1 MEKCW
6 HDDKKLRPTFHELRT
21 EFDDLISHDEKYNY
35 LVIRS
40 ATEINNSDGNL
51 EAAN

>member
-6 HDDKKLRPTFHELRT
+6 NDDKELRPTFHELRA

-35 LVIRS
+35 LVIGS
-40 ATEINNSDGNL
+40 ATEINSSDGNL
-51 EAAN
+51 EQAN